1 MSYVSGLGEIFENYR
16 EKIYSSGFST
26 FEKLSLNKLE
36 SFLSKICSQ
45 FNETIIDNRKDNGLF
60 DAYNTINIDS
70 KNQSIDIKKLDL
82 MLEGQVAG
90 LSCESQKPYITISTL
105 KSLFSSNLYRADMK
119 SFILYPEK
127 KITPFLN
134 KNIIDPDHL
143 KKSILL
149 RKMVDQKNTSIVEHD
164 SDGNFRFNPKFR
176 NIFDLINALKQLP
189 KSEIEDIPFE
199 KELEHISNIYELV
212 FNHRNFT
219 GRSGTMFS
227 YEGIGS
233 IYWHMVSKLLLA
245 TQENFF
251 FAKNNN
257 SSERNNVQRLGRYY
271 YEIREGLSAAKTPK
285 EYGAF
290 PFDPYSHTPSHSG
303 AQQPGMTGQ
312 VKEEILTRF
321 GELGCFVQ
329 NGCIMFDTA
338 LLLKEE
344 FLIKNQIFT
353 YFDISKTK
361 RSLEILKNQLAYTFC
376 QVPIVYTLS
385 KQDCR
390 INLILKD
397 NSNIKIE
404 GNFIDQK
411 RSRSI
416 FNRNGSVTQIQ
427 FQVHE
432 KFLFNNN
439 K

>member
-1 MSYVSGLGEIFENYR
+1 MHWSE
-16 EKIYSSGFST
+16 
-26 FEKLSLNKLE
+26 
-36 SFLSKICSQ
+36 
-45 FNETIIDNRKDNGLF
+45 
-60 DAYNTINIDS
+60 
-70 KNQSIDIKKLDL
+70 
-82 MLEGQVAG
+82 
-90 LSCESQKPYITISTL
+90 
-105 KSLFSSNLYRADMK
+105 DMAN
-119 SFILYPEK
+119 SILY
-127 KITPFLN
+127 
-134 KNIIDPDHL
+134 
-143 KKSILL
+143 
-149 RKMVDQKNTSIVEHD
+149 Q
-164 SDGNFRFNPKFR
+164 
-176 NIFDLINALKQLP
+176 P

-199 KELEHISNIYELV
+199 KELEHISNSYELV
-212 FNHRNFT
+212 LNHRNFT

-233 IYWHMVSKLLLA
+233 IYWHMVSELLLA

-251 FAKNNN
+251 LAKNNN
-257 SSERNNVQRLGRYY
+257 SSERNNIQSLGRYY
-271 YEIREGLSAAKTPK
+271 YKIREGLSAAKTPK

-329 NGCIMFDTA
+329 NGCIVFDTA
-338 LLLKEE
+338 LLSKEE

-361 RSLEILKNQLAYTFC
+361 RSLKILKNQLAYTFC

-404 GNFIDQK
+404 GNFIVEPFNPFFASAIIYPFLILIFAPIFFNANK
-411 RSRSI
+411 CRSTGRVPIAQPPGRETFAFLYFVNNEPRTNTPALIVLTSLYGAKVFILLSLLKTSKVFCFFNTLTLRPINSKSSI
-416 FNRNGSVTQIQ
+416 IVKISLTNGM
-427 FQVHE
+427 F
-432 KFLFNNN
+432 
-439 K
+439 